1 MEKPRAVFNNPLE
14 PVPRKKENRALLP
27 FFGKETYY
35 TSKIFKNTNLGIAYK
50 TKYSISQFLKHKPF
64 ADDNTFLH
72 SGVYQLTC
80 KTVGK
85 INIRE
90 ISKLDTVK
98 IYGLLGMAVLIPVLH
113 SIFWSMVIRLGK
125 LKT

>member
-1 MEKPRAVFNNPLE
+1 
-14 PVPRKKENRALLP
+14 
-27 FFGKETYY
+27 
-35 TSKIFKNTNLGIAYK
+35 
-50 TKYSISQFLKHKPF
+50 
-64 ADDNTFLH
+64 
-72 SGVYQLTC
+72 
-80 KTVGK
+80 VGK

-113 SIFWSMVIRLGK
+113 SIVWSMVIRLGK